1 MLLQCALHDR
11 PRLLQVLLCTQTS
24 NTSPIVLQLTQNAPH
39 SERIRVTFRRNR
51 GREDEIRMERLPRYW
66 GKRVEK
72 ELTSSMP
79 PSFQDGSN
87 FSIFQWSM
95 FGSSSHGLGLSC
107 FPFRRQFFPSGASAA
122 AAAALASS
130 SDAMAELK
138 RARVSW
144 GLEERSSRMR
154 RGRSPCR
161 LGLVAFCCRR
171 RGRRGWGWKWNAG
184 RGFGGFG
191 FAWAFGLLRCYDDH
205 CEQTT
210 AF

>member
-1 MLLQCALHDR
+1 
-11 PRLLQVLLCTQTS
+11 
-24 NTSPIVLQLTQNAPH
+24 
-39 SERIRVTFRRNR
+39 
-51 GREDEIRMERLPRYW
+51 MERLPRYW

-95 FGSSSHGLGLSC
+95 LGSSSHGLGLSC

-161 LGLVAFCCRR
+161 LGLVALVA
-171 RGRRGWGWKWNAG
+171 AG
-184 RGFGGFG
+184 GDEEDGDGNGMREEGLGVLGSR
-191 FAWAFGLLRCYDDH
+191 GLLGFCGATMITVRRPRPYN
-205 CEQTT
+205 
-210 AF
+210 FN